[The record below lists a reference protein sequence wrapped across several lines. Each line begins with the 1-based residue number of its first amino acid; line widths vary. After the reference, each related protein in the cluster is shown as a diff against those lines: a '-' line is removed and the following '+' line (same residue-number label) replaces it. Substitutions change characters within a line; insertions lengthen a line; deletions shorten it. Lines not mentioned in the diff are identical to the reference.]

1 MPESPPTA
9 DEDERIETLHSL
21 GILDT
26 PREERFDRITRVGAA
41 LFDVP
46 IALVSMVDVN
56 RQWFKACFGL
66 ETRETDR
73 SASFC
78 SHAILRDEV
87 LVIEDT
93 LEDERTSDNPLVLG
107 SPYARFYAGQP
118 LKVNGHNMGTL
129 CIIDREPRAFDEG
142 QARLLRDLAYWAE
155 LELQLDTTAATT

>member
-1 MPESPPTA
+1 MPQSPLAPN
-9 DEDERIETLHSL
+9 EDERIAVLHAL

-26 PREERFDRITRVGAA
+26 PREERFDRITRVAAA

-66 ETRETDR
+66 DDRETDR

-93 LEDERTSDNPLVLG
+93 LHDERTSDNPLVLG
-107 SPYARFYAGQP
+107 PPKVRFYAGQP
-118 LKVNGHNMGTL
+118 LKARGLNMGTL
-129 CIIDREPRAFDEG
+129 CVIDTEPRRFEEFDG
-142 QARLLRDLAYWAE
+142 QLLRDLAYWAE
-155 LELQLDTTAATT
+155 LELNLDAVNS